1 LTIRIK
7 ICASQDWFVVITFD
21 TRCHTIFELPNPWM
35 WPSKFIIK
43 RLIVGVWFWFIPDR
57 VRRRRGRRKWWY
69 YIWVSFTMWKKVL
82 GESDNPIVLIYKVF
96 VMKTIV

>member
-1 LTIRIK
+1 LILTIRIK

-43 RLIVGVWFWFIPDR
+43 WLIVGVWFWFVPDR

-69 YIWVSFTMWKKVL
+69 YIWVSFTMW
-82 GESDNPIVLIYKVF
+82 NKVF
-96 VMKTIV
+96 RGIK